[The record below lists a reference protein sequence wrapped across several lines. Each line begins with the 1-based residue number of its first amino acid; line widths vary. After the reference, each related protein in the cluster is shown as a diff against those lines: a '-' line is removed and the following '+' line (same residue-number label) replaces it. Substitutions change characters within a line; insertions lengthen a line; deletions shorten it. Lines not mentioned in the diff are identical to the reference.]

1 MVEITK
7 HPNPQT
13 GYHDIVV
20 VVTGCTFQS
29 AMCDLSVLEFII
41 SMQTS
46 AGWEYMLYTGS

>member
-7 HPNPQT
+7 HPNLQT

-20 VVTGCTFQS
+20 VETGWTFQS
-29 AMCDLSVLEFII
+29 AMCDLSGLEFII

-46 AGWEYMLYTGS
+46 AGWEDMIYS